1 MNAVLDIM
9 FTLIEGCCLL
19 YLVKNE
25 QIKHKRQV
33 FFAIFYI
40 VTIFGLTQMFS
51 LSELGIKG
59 VFTCGSVV
67 LFYYL
72 ILDLSMKK
80 SIFYM
85 MIGEFLLMVSELLI
99 INMGWMFQINPG
111 VKEDVSISTIHIIIS
126 KIIYITLLI
135 TVQKIISDVSRERF
149 DIKILFFFICSNI
162 GYMVVGTFILAN
174 ILYTEGEAYS
184 NMLLVCSVVLLFT
197 FIINVFFSNK
207 YSRIENEAQ
216 QQRMAIYKL
225 ETQTRYY
232 EEKMRDEERI
242 KEIYHDMKNHL
253 LLLEEEWGEKH
264 SAGIENLRKEMAQY
278 ENYYRTG
285 NKFVDII
292 LKDKLTKAAEYGIH
306 IEDSVELIDI
316 DFIEPLDLSTVFGNL
331 LDNAIE
337 ACRLIEEPEKRQIS
351 ISSKRENNIL
361 VISIKNNRVC
371 GNIKNA
377 PKKVIHG
384 YGLANVTA
392 AVHKYEG
399 EIDIMEGEQEFAVN
413 IVIPIKKGEAFT

>member
-51 LSELGIKG
+51 LSELGIKV

-216 QQRMAIYKL
+216 QQRMAVYKL

-264 SAGIENLRKEMAQY
+264 STGIENLRKEMAQY

-361 VISIKNNRVC
+361 VIRIKNNKVC

-377 PKKVIHG
+377 PKKVIH
-384 YGLANVTA
+384 
-392 AVHKYEG
+392 
-399 EIDIMEGEQEFAVN
+399 
-413 IVIPIKKGEAFT
+413 

>member
-51 LSELGIKG
+51 LSELGIKV

-111 VKEDVSISTIHIIIS
+111 VKEDVSVSTIHIIIS

-216 QQRMAIYKL
+216 QQRMAVYKL

-264 SAGIENLRKEMAQY
+264 STGIENLRKEMAQY

>member
-51 LSELGIKG
+51 LSELGIKV

-264 SAGIENLRKEMAQY
+264 STGIENLRKEMAQY

-337 ACRLIEEPEKRQIS
+337 A
-351 ISSKRENNIL
+351 
-361 VISIKNNRVC
+361 
-371 GNIKNA
+371 
-377 PKKVIHG
+377 
-384 YGLANVTA
+384 
-392 AVHKYEG
+392 
-399 EIDIMEGEQEFAVN
+399 
-413 IVIPIKKGEAFT
+413 